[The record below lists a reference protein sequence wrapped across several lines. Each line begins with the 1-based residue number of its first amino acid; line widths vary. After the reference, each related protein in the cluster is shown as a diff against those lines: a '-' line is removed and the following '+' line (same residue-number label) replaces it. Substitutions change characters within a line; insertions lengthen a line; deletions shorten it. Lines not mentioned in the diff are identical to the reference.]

1 MRSLISA
8 LILFSISAAAFAQ
21 DTSALINE
29 QLDRP
34 VAKLDLNGPLP
45 QVMNTIGEQT
55 GVRLEASSAVWDL
68 LPAGQGTIINAKI
81 ENHTL
86 RQALEAITRKL
97 GLTFVLKE
105 QSVELRPMPALRRL
119 GKRATIQELKA
130 LDVRTSTPLCVS
142 ADHVPAKH

>member
-8 LILFSISAAAFAQ
+8 LILLCISFPLLAQ

-34 VAKLDLNGPLP
+34 VAKLELNGTLP

-97 GLTFVLKE
+97 GLTFVPGPLAIITK
-105 QSVELRPMPALRRL
+105 PYM
-119 GKRATIQELKA
+119 GRAACVNCGICSGYGCQ
-130 LDVRTSTPLCVS
+130 VRARSSS
-142 ADHVPAKH
+142 AVTMLP